1 MSPEQIVRD
10 FCAAVRRTD
19 LAEIVGFF
27 APDAVY
33 HNIPLDPVRG
43 NGRDRVD
50 PPPVSHPGGEVE
62 FEIKAL
68 AVTGQT
74 VLTERVDRFEI
85 GGKRVELPVMGAF
98 EVDRAGRIT
107 AWRDYFDM
115 QQFTKQLS

>member
-19 LAEIVGFF
+19 LDEIVGFF

-43 NGRDRVD
+43 HEAIRSTLAQFLPAGGRA
-50 PPPVSHPGGEVE
+50 E

-68 AVTGQT
+68 AVSGPI
-74 VLTERVDRFEI
+74 VLTERVDRFVF
-85 GGKRVELPVMGAF
+85 GGKPIELPVMGAF
-98 EVDRAGRIT
+98 EIDRDGRIA

-115 QQFTKQLS
+115 QQFMKQVG

>member
-19 LAEIVGFF
+19 LDEIVGFF

-43 NGRDRVD
+43 HDGIR
-50 PPPVSHPGGEVE
+50 STLAQFLAPGGQAE

-68 AVTGQT
+68 AVNGRT
-74 VLTERVDRFEI
+74 VLTERVDRFVF
-85 GGKRVELPVMGAF
+85 GGKPVELPVMGAF
-98 EVDRAGRIT
+98 EIDRDGRIA

-115 QQFTKQLS
+115 QQVMKQVG

>member
-43 NGRDRVD
+43 TAEIESTLRQF
-50 PPPVSHPGGEVE
+50 PPGGEVE
-62 FEIKAL
+62 VRIGAL

-98 EVDRAGRIT
+98 EVDRDGRIT

>member
-43 NGRDRVD
+43 TAEIESTLRQFLT
-50 PPPVSHPGGEVE
+50 PGGEVE

-98 EVDRAGRIT
+98 EVDRDGRIT

-115 QQFTKQLS
+115 QQFTKQLT

>member
-19 LAEIVGFF
+19 LAEIVAFF

-33 HNIPLDPVRG
+33 HNMPLEPVKGHAEIEATLRQFLT
-43 NGRDRVD
+43 
-50 PPPVSHPGGEVE
+50 PGGEVE

-74 VLTERVDRFEI
+74 VLTERVDRFEL
-85 GGKRVELPVMGAF
+85 GGKRIELPVMGAF
-98 EVDRAGRIT
+98 EVDRDGRIT
-107 AWRDYFDM
+107 AWRDYFDL
-115 QQFTKQLS
+115 QQFMKQMG